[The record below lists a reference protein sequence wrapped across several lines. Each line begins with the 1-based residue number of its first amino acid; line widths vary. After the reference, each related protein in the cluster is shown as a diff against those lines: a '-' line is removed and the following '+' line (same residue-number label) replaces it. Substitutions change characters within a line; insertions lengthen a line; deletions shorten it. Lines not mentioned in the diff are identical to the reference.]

1 MRIVYKEGLR
11 TEIVRKL
18 ETTSHVYEDNC
29 YDDSNQF
36 GCITHTSM
44 L

>member
-29 YDDSNQF
+29 YDSNQF
-36 GCITHTSM
+36 GCITQTSV